1 MLCRACGTTVVPPY
15 QRPGTGLTPETDD
28 HPRGRPDND
37 SVTNLAKNLTDTTRV
52 HAGRVAVRVDNA
64 AMTYRALDEASAR
77 VAGLLRERGLK
88 PGDRIGIMMP
98 NVAEVP
104 VVYYGI
110 LRAGG
115 VVVPMNPLLKARE
128 VAYYLGDSGARL
140 VFAWH
145 TFAEQAR
152 GGADQVEAESI
163 VVDEVGFPALL
174 ASATPDFGVADT
186 ADEDTAV
193 ILYTSGTTGHPKG
206 AELTHGNLISNTDV
220 TRTDIVGAR
229 PDDVIFGGLPLF
241 HVFGQTV
248 ALNVAVAAGACLTL
262 LPRFDAEHALRIV
275 AGHRV
280 TVFEG
285 VPTMY
290 VALLHQP
297 NRADYDTS
305 SLRMCISGG
314 AALPVEVLRGFE
326 EAYNVPVLEGY
337 GLSETSPV
345 ASFNH
350 PDREHK
356 PGSIGTPIRDV
367 RMRLVDGE
375 GHEVARSEVGEIA
388 ISGPNVMKGYWQRP
402 EATAEAIRDGWFHT
416 GDLARAD
423 EDGYYFIVDRK
434 KDLIIRGGYNVYPRE
449 IEEVLYEH
457 PADRRGGRHR
467 PAAPV
472 PGRGGRRRGGPQA
485 GRRRQRRGT
494 ARLRQGPGRGV
505 QVPAARVD
513 RRHAAQ
519 GADRQDP
526 EAGHSR
532 PARPDHVG

>member
-1 MLCRACGTTVVPPY
+1 MS
-15 QRPGTGLTPETDD
+15 
-28 HPRGRPDND
+28 
-37 SVTNLAKNLTDTTRV
+37 SVTNLAKNLTDTTRA
-52 HAGRVAVRVDNA
+52 HGGRIAVRVDNA
-64 AMTYRALDEASAR
+64 AMTYRALDDASAR
-77 VAGLLRERGLK
+77 VAGLLHERGLK

-104 VVYYGI
+104 VVYYGV

-128 VAYYLGDSGARL
+128 VAYYLGDSGAGL

-145 TFAEQAR
+145 SFADQAR
-152 GGADQVEAESI
+152 GGADQVNAESV
-163 VVDEVGFPALL
+163 VVDGDSFPGLL
-174 ASATPDFGVADT
+174 AAATPDFRVVDRG
-186 ADEDTAV
+186 DEDTAV

-262 LPRFDAEHALRIV
+262 LPRFDAEHALRII
-275 AGHRV
+275 ADHGV

-305 SLRMCISGG
+305 TLRMCISGG

-326 EAYNVPVLEGY
+326 EAYGVSVLEGY

-350 PDREHK
+350 PNREHK

-367 RMRLVDGE
+367 EIRLVDGE
-375 GHEVARSEVGEIA
+375 DHDVPQGEVGEI
-388 ISGPNVMKGYWQRP
+388 IIRGPNVMKGYWQRP
-402 EATAEAIRDGWFHT
+402 EATAEAVRDGWFYT
-416 GDLARAD
+416 GDLARVD
-423 EDGYYFIVDRK
+423 EDGFLFIVDRK

-457 PADRRGGRHR
+457 PAVAEAAVIGLPHPALGEEVAAAVALKPGAAVTAAELRDYVKSQVAAYKYPRHVWIVDSLPKGATGKIQKR
-467 PAAPV
+467 DIVIPADLTAP
-472 PGRGGRRRGGPQA
+472 
-485 GRRRQRRGT
+485 
-494 ARLRQGPGRGV
+494 
-505 QVPAARVD
+505 
-513 RRHAAQ
+513 
-519 GADRQDP
+519 
-526 EAGHSR
+526 
-532 PARPDHVG
+532 

>member
-1 MLCRACGTTVVPPY
+1 MS
-15 QRPGTGLTPETDD
+15 
-28 HPRGRPDND
+28 
-37 SVTNLAKNLTDTTRV
+37 SVTNLAKNLTDTTRA
-52 HAGRVAVRVDNA
+52 HGGRIAVRVDNA
-64 AMTYRALDEASAR
+64 AMTYRALDDASAR
-77 VAGLLRERGLK
+77 VAGLLHERGLK

-104 VVYYGI
+104 VVYYGV

-128 VAYYLGDSGARL
+128 VAYYLGDSGAGL

-145 TFAEQAR
+145 SFADQAR
-152 GGADQVEAESI
+152 GGADQVNAESI
-163 VVDEVGFPALL
+163 VVDGDSFPGLL
-174 ASATPDFGVADT
+174 AAATPDFRVVDRG
-186 ADEDTAV
+186 DEDTAV

-262 LPRFDAEHALRIV
+262 LPRFDAEHALRII
-275 AGHRV
+275 ADHGV

-305 SLRMCISGG
+305 TLRMCISGG

-326 EAYNVPVLEGY
+326 EAYGVSVLEGY

-350 PDREHK
+350 PNREHK

-367 RMRLVDGE
+367 EIRLVDGE
-375 GHEVARSEVGEIA
+375 DHDVPQGEVGEI
-388 ISGPNVMKGYWQRP
+388 IIRGPNVMKGYWQRP
-402 EATAEAIRDGWFHT
+402 EATAEAVRDGWFHT
-416 GDLARAD
+416 GDLARVD
-423 EDGYYFIVDRK
+423 EEGFLFIVDRK

-457 PADRRGGRHR
+457 PAVAEAAVIGLPHPALGEEVAAAVALKPGAAVTAAELRDYVKSQVAAYKYPRHVWIVDALPKGATGKIQKR
-467 PAAPV
+467 DIVIPADLTAP
-472 PGRGGRRRGGPQA
+472 
-485 GRRRQRRGT
+485 
-494 ARLRQGPGRGV
+494 
-505 QVPAARVD
+505 
-513 RRHAAQ
+513 
-519 GADRQDP
+519 
-526 EAGHSR
+526 
-532 PARPDHVG
+532 